1 MRKTEE
7 TKKMQDRANTFEKVL
22 ADTEKKQMRKKGM
35 ITKKVFSIPRCK
47 TILKY
52 KCVLNVFPAQPL

>member
-1 MRKTEE
+1 
-7 TKKMQDRANTFEKVL
+7 MQDRANTFEKVL

-35 ITKKVFSIPRCK
+35 ITKNFFSIPRCK